1 MSTPEAAVGWF
12 RAWLHAALFGFA
24 CAAAALSPSS
34 YTPQTRALALRQIY
48 FTAWQ
53 VLAGYLLFA
62 AVLSLIVVRIT
73 VAATFEFGLS
83 GYAVELVLRAMV
95 LELLPLLTALFVA
108 LRSGS
113 AIGTEIALMRVSG
126 ELDPAHAADAGPM
139 QREFVPRVIASGIA
153 VASLTVLGC
162 TTATV
167 VAYAAI
173 YGFSPWGLEE
183 YLQVI
188 AHVFSLPALAGFLLK
203 CTLFG
208 FVVAVIPIAAGVSAT
223 RDIKSAP
230 FAVMGAMVRLFFAL
244 GIIETAALAAAYA

>member
-1 MSTPEAAVGWF
+1 MSASAAAVGWF

-34 YTPQTRALALRQIY
+34 YTPQTRAIALRQIY

-53 VLAGYLLFA
+53 VLPGYLLFA
-62 AVLSLIVVRIT
+62 GVLTIIVVRIT
-73 VAATFEFGLS
+73 VGATFDFGLS

-113 AIGTEIALMRVSG
+113 AIGTEIALMRISG
-126 ELDPAHAADAGPM
+126 ELDPEHAADAGPM

-162 TTATV
+162 TAAV
-167 VAYAAI
+167 AVAYTAI

-183 YLQVI
+183 YLQVV

-208 FVVAVIPIAAGVSAT
+208 FVVAVVPIAAGVTAT
-223 RDIKSAP
+223 RDAKSAP
-230 FAVMGAMVRLFFAL
+230 LAVMGGMVRLFFSL
-244 GIIETAALAAAYA
+244 GIIEIAALAAAYA

>member
-1 MSTPEAAVGWF
+1 MSGPASAVNWF

-34 YTPQTRALALRQIY
+34 YTPQTRAIALRHIY

-53 VLAGYLLFA
+53 VLPGYLLFA
-62 AVLSLIVVRIT
+62 GVLSVIVVHIT
-73 VAATFEFGLS
+73 VSATFEFGLS

-95 LELLPLLTALFVA
+95 LELLPLLTAFFVA

-113 AIGTEIALMRVSG
+113 AIGTEIALMRISG

-153 VASLTVLGC
+153 VASLTILGC
-162 TTATV
+162 TTAV
-167 VAYAAI
+167 AVAYAAMF
-173 YGFSPWGLEE
+173 GFSPWGLEE

-188 AHVFSLPALAGFLLK
+188 AHVFTLPALAGFLLK

-208 FVVAVIPIAAGVSAT
+208 FVVAVIPIAGGMGAT
-223 RDIKSAP
+223 RDTKSAP
-230 FAVMGAMVRLFFAL
+230 LAVMGAMVRLFFAL
-244 GIIETAALAAAYA
+244 GVIEIASLAAAYA

>member
-1 MSTPEAAVGWF
+1 MSTAAAAVGWF

-34 YTPQTRALALRQIY
+34 YTPQTRAIALRQIY

-53 VLAGYLLFA
+53 VLPGYLLFA
-62 AVLSLIVVRIT
+62 SVLSILVVHIT
-73 VAATFEFGLS
+73 VGATFEFGLS
-83 GYAVELVLRAMV
+83 GYAVELVLRATV

-126 ELDPAHAADAGPM
+126 ELDPEHAADAGPM

-162 TTATV
+162 TAAV
-167 VAYAAI
+167 AVAYTAM

-183 YLQVI
+183 YVQDV

-208 FVVAVIPIAAGVSAT
+208 FVVAVVPIAAGVTAT
-223 RDIKSAP
+223 RDVRSAP
-230 FAVMGAMVRLFFAL
+230 LAVMGGMVRLFFAL
-244 GIIETAALAAAYA
+244 GIIEIASLAAAYA

>member
-1 MSTPEAAVGWF
+1 MSTPAAAVGWF

-48 FTAWQ
+48 LTVWQ

-73 VAATFEFGLS
+73 VGATFEFGLS

-95 LELLPLLTALFVA
+95 LELLPLLTAFFVA

-162 TTATV
+162 TTATA
-167 VAYAAI
+167 VAYTAI

-183 YLQVI
+183 YLQVV

-208 FVVAVIPIAAGVSAT
+208 FVVAIIPIAAGVRAT
-223 RDIKSAP
+223 RDIRSAP
-230 FAVMGAMVRLFFAL
+230 LAVMDAMVRLFFAL
-244 GIIETAALAAAYA
+244 GIIEIAALAAAYA

>member
-1 MSTPEAAVGWF
+1 MSLTAGAAWF
-12 RAWLHAALFGFA
+12 RAWLHAALFGYA
-24 CAAAALSPSS
+24 CVAAALSPSS
-34 YTPQTRALALRQIY
+34 YTAQTRAIALRQIY

-53 VLAGYLLFA
+53 VLPGYLLFA
-62 AVLSLIVVRIT
+62 ALLSIIVVRIT
-73 VAATFEFGLS
+73 VGATFEFGLS

-162 TTATV
+162 TTAV
-167 VAYAAI
+167 AVAYAAV

-183 YLQVI
+183 YLRVV

-208 FVVAVIPIAAGVSAT
+208 FVVAVVPIAAGVTAT
-223 RDIKSAP
+223 RDSKSAP
-230 FAVMGAMVRLFFAL
+230 IAVMGGMVRLFFSL
-244 GIIETAALAAAYA
+244 GIIEIAALAAAYA

>member
-1 MSTPEAAVGWF
+1 MTPESVAGWF

-53 VLAGYLLFA
+53 VLAGYLLFSA
-62 AVLSLIVVRIT
+62 ALSVIVVHIT
-73 VAATFEFGLS
+73 VSATFEFGLS

-95 LELLPLLTALFVA
+95 LELLPLLTAIFVA

-113 AIGTEIALMRVSG
+113 AIGTEIALMRISG

-162 TTATV
+162 TTAVT
-167 VAYAAI
+167 VAYVAI
-173 YGFSPWGLEE
+173 YGVVLGGIEE

-188 AHVFSLPALAGFLLK
+188 AHVFTLPALAGFLLK
-203 CTLFG
+203 CTMFG
-208 FVVAVIPIAAGVSAT
+208 FVVAVIPIAGGMAAT
-223 RDIKSAP
+223 RDASSAP
-230 FAVMGAMVRLFFAL
+230 LAVMGAMVRLFFAL
-244 GIIETAALAAAYA
+244 GVIEIAALAAAYA

>member
-1 MSTPEAAVGWF
+1 MSTPEAAVSWF

-62 AVLSLIVVRIT
+62 AVLSVIVVRIT
-73 VAATFEFGLS
+73 VSATFEFGLS
-83 GYAVELVLRAMV
+83 GYAVELVMRAMV
-95 LELLPLLTALFVA
+95 LEILPVLTALFVA
-108 LRSGS
+108 LRTGS
-113 AIGTEIALMRVSG
+113 ATGTEIALMRISG

-162 TTATV
+162 TTAV
-167 VAYAAI
+167 AVAYAAI
-173 YGFSPWGLEE
+173 YGFSPWGIEE
-183 YLQVI
+183 YLQVV
-188 AHVFSLPALAGFLLK
+188 AHVFTLPALAGFLLK
-203 CTLFG
+203 CTMFG
-208 FVVAVIPIAAGVSAT
+208 LVVAVIPIAGGMAAT
-223 RDIKSAP
+223 RDAKSAP
-230 FAVMGAMVRLFFAL
+230 LAVMGAMVRLFFAL
-244 GIIETAALAAAYA
+244 GMIEIAALAAAYA

>member
-1 MSTPEAAVGWF
+1 MSTPAAAVGWF

-34 YTPQTRALALRQIY
+34 YTQQTRAIALRQIY

-53 VLAGYLLFA
+53 VLPGYLAFA
-62 AVLSLIVVRIT
+62 ALLSVIIVRIT
-73 VAATFEFGLS
+73 VGATFEFGLS

-95 LELLPLLTALFVA
+95 LEILPLLTALFVA

-113 AIGTEIALMRVSG
+113 AIGTEIALMRISG
-126 ELDPAHAADAGPM
+126 ELDVAHAADAGPM

-162 TTATV
+162 TTAV
-167 VAYAAI
+167 AVAYTAI

-183 YLQVI
+183 YLQVV

-203 CTLFG
+203 CTMFG
-208 FVVAVIPIAAGVSAT
+208 FMVAVIPIAGGMAAT
-223 RDIKSAP
+223 RDARSAP
-230 FAVMGAMVRLFFAL
+230 LAVMGAMVRLFFAL
-244 GIIETAALAAAYA
+244 GIVEIGALAAAYA

>member
-1 MSTPEAAVGWF
+1 MSTAAAAVGWF

-34 YTPQTRALALRQIY
+34 YTPQTRAIALRQIY

-53 VLAGYLLFA
+53 VLPGYLLFA
-62 AVLSLIVVRIT
+62 SVLSILVVHIT
-73 VAATFEFGLS
+73 VGATFEFGLS
-83 GYAVELVLRAMV
+83 GYAVELVLRATV

-126 ELDPAHAADAGPM
+126 ELDPEHAADAGPM

-162 TTATV
+162 TAAV
-167 VAYAAI
+167 AVAYTAM

-183 YLQVI
+183 YVQVV

-208 FVVAVIPIAAGVSAT
+208 FVVAVVPIAAGVTAT
-223 RDIKSAP
+223 RDVRSAP
-230 FAVMGAMVRLFFAL
+230 LAVMGGMVRLFFAL
-244 GIIETAALAAAYA
+244 GIIEIASLAAAYA

>member
-1 MSTPEAAVGWF
+1 MSLAAGAAWF
-12 RAWLHAALFGFA
+12 RAWIHALLFGFA
-24 CAAAALSPSS
+24 CVAAALSPSS

-62 AVLSLIVVRIT
+62 AALSILVVHIT
-73 VAATFEFGLS
+73 VSATFEFGLS

-95 LELLPLLTALFVA
+95 LEILPLLTAFFVA

-113 AIGTEIALMRVSG
+113 AIGTEIALMRISG

-162 TTATV
+162 TAAV
-167 VAYAAI
+167 AVAYTAI

-188 AHVFSLPALAGFLLK
+188 AHVFTLEALAGFLLK

-223 RDIKSAP
+223 RDAKSAP
-230 FAVMGAMVRLFFAL
+230 LAVMGAMVRLFFAL
-244 GIIETAALAAAYA
+244 GVIEIAALAVAYA